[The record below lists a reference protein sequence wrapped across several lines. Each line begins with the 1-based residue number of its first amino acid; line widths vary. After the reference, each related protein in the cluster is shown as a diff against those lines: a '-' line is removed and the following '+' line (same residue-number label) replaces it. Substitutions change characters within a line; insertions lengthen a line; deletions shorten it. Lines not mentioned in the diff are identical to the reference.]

1 MRMFEIDE
9 DLNLMF
15 LGFYILRLCGLLQCH
30 CRVESVNILVFIV
43 DLNNYRVDKVNNG
56 ISKGVSSSNGIPEL

>member
-1 MRMFEIDE
+1 MRIFQIDV
-9 DLNLMF
+9 DVNLMF
-15 LGFYILRLCGLLQCH
+15 LGFYILRLGLLQCH